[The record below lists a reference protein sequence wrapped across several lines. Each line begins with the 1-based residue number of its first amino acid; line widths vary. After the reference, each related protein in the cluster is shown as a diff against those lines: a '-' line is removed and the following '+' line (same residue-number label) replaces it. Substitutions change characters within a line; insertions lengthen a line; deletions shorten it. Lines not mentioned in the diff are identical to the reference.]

1 MIHTVQGDI
10 FNAKTEAIVNPV
22 NCVGVMGKGLA
33 LAFKDRFPDNYIV
46 YRKLCKAHRLKV
58 GQIFTY
64 CLAKPEGE
72 LHYIVNFP
80 TKDHW
85 RDPSKLSYIESG
97 LVSLVTAIKETPIHS
112 IAIPP
117 LGCGLGGLDWAIVK
131 PMIESALQDLDCAVY
146 LYDRR

>member
-10 FNAKTEAIVNPV
+10 FNAKTTAIVNPV

-46 YRKLCKAHRLKV
+46 YRKLCKAHRLKI
-58 GQIFTY
+58 GQVLTY
-64 CLAKPEGE
+64 RLTKPEGE
-72 LHYIVNFP
+72 LRYIVNFP

-85 RDPSKLSYIESG
+85 REPSTFAYIESG
-97 LVSLVTAIKETPIHS
+97 LVSLAAAIKETPLHS

-117 LGCGLGGLDWAIVK
+117 LGCGLGGLDWTIVR
-131 PMIESALQDLDCAVY
+131 PMIENALQGLDCTVY